1 VGEDR
6 ERKRTEKEN
15 RYKRGDREEVRKEE
29 EEIEQ
34 GRTQSAY
41 IPRHG
46 ASRGQ
51 AAGNTRRISP

>member
-1 VGEDR
+1 MGEDR

-15 RYKRGDREEVRKEE
+15 KYKRGDREEVRKEE

-41 IPRHG
+41 IPRQRG
-46 ASRGQ
+46 LAGQ
-51 AAGNTRRISP
+51 AAGNTSRISP